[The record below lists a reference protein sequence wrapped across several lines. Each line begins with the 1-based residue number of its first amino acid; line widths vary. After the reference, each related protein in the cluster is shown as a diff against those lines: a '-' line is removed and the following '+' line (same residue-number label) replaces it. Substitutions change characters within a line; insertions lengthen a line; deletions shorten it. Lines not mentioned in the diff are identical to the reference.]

1 MILNAESI
9 KLFQA
14 FEPGQVQML
23 DSYCANAFEKETEY
37 LKKIDIERLLAG
49 FYENAEIA
57 SPRIR
62 YGGWEDSLIGGHTM
76 GHFLT
81 AISQAYANAACKK
94 EDKEIFFSKVKEIVD
109 ALAKCQANTK
119 GKPGFI
125 FGATITDPE
134 NVELQFDMV
143 EENRIDIFKEAWVPW
158 YTMHKILD
166 GLVNAYRLTGYEP
179 ALTVADRLGDW
190 VYNRASKWSEE
201 THKIVL
207 SIEYGGMNDALYDL
221 YSYTKKE
228 EHLIAAHLFDEEDLF
243 KKVSSGE
250 KNALNNLHANT
261 TIPKFAGAL
270 NRYMTVGDKTYLD
283 YATKFWDMVVKHHT
297 YATGGNSEWEHFG
310 EDDVL
315 DAERTNCNNET
326 CNTYNML
333 KMTRKLFMITGDKKY
348 ADYYENTF
356 INAILSSQ
364 NPETGMTMYFQ
375 PMSTGYFKVYSTE
388 FTKFWCCTG
397 SGMENFTKLGD
408 SIYFKDEKGITVN
421 LFFSSEVVYP
431 EFGIKLIQESQIPVK
446 DTIRFTIRL
455 LDDTP
460 KTAKIRL
467 RIPDWADETSVSA
480 ENKNTIKEAGYMCI
494 DGEWQDGES
503 ILYTC
508 KPKVIA
514 KGLPDCDNVFAFFY
528 GSILLSADLGCENMI
543 DSSTGVDVTIPSEK
557 IAGNEVLKVTD
568 GSVKDFIAGIN
579 SHMERDGK
587 TLSFKLEGTNRPLT
601 FSPHYK
607 KARER
612 YGIYWYFE

>member
-1 MILNAESI
+1 MQECMESI
-9 KLFQA
+9 KKYQA

-37 LKKIDIERLLAG
+37 LKKIDIGRLLAG
-49 FYENAEIA
+49 FYENAGIT
-57 SPRIR
+57 SPKIR

-94 EDKEIFFSKVKEIVD
+94 EDKDLFLSKVKEIVD
-109 ALAKCQANTK
+109 ALLECQANTK

-166 GLVNAYRLTGYEP
+166 GLVNAYCLTGYEP

-201 THKIVL
+201 THKTVL

-243 KKVSSGE
+243 KKVASGE

-283 YATKFWDMVVKHHT
+283 YAVKFWDKVVKHHT

-310 EDDVL
+310 EDNVL

-375 PMSTGYFKVYSTE
+375 PMATGYFKVYSTE

-408 SIYFKDEKGITVN
+408 SIYFKDENGITVN
-421 LFFSSEVVYP
+421 LFFSSEVSYQ
-431 EFGIKLIQESQIPVK
+431 ELGIKLVQESQIPIK

-455 LDDTP
+455 LDNAP
-460 KTAKIRL
+460 KRAKIRL
-467 RIPDWADETSVSA
+467 RIPDWAAETSVTA
-480 ENKNTIKEAGYMCI
+480 DDKDIIKEDGYLCV
-494 DGEWQDGES
+494 DGSWKDGDN

-508 KPKVIA
+508 KCKVIA

-528 GSILLSADLGCENMI
+528 GPILLSVDLGCENMI

-568 GSVKDFIAGIN
+568 GSVKDFITGIN
-579 SHMERDGK
+579 SHMKRDGE
-587 TLSFKLEGTNRPLT
+587 TLSFNLLGTDRPLT

>member
-1 MILNAESI
+1 MKEIYKYQVIEPESV
-9 KLFQA
+9 L
-14 FEPGQVQML
+14 ML
-23 DSYCANAFEKETEY
+23 DAYCVNAFEKETEY

-49 FYENAEIA
+49 FYENAGIA
-57 SPRIR
+57 SGKIR

-94 EDKEIFFSKVKEIVD
+94 EDKELFLSKVKEIVD
-109 ALAKCQANTK
+109 ALLECQANTK

-166 GLVNAYRLTGYEP
+166 GLINAYRLTGYEE
-179 ALTVADRLGDW
+179 ALKVASGIGDW
-190 VYNRASKWSEE
+190 VYNRAGKWSEE
-201 THKIVL
+201 THKTVL
-207 SIEYGGMNDALYDL
+207 GIEYGGMNDALYDL
-221 YSYTKKE
+221 YSYTLKE

-243 KKVSSGE
+243 KKVASGE

-270 NRYMTVGDKTYLD
+270 NRYIKVGDEVYLD
-283 YATKFWDMVVKHHT
+283 YAIKFWDTVVNHHT

-315 DAERTNCNNET
+315 DKERTNCNNET

-333 KMTRKLFMITGDKKY
+333 KMSRKLFMITGDKKY
-348 ADYYENTF
+348 ADYYENIF

-364 NPETGMTMYFQ
+364 NPKTGMTMYFQ
-375 PMSTGYFKVYSTE
+375 PMATGYFKVYSTE

-397 SGMENFTKLGD
+397 TGMENFTKLGD
-408 SIYFKDEKGITVN
+408 SIYFRDEEGITVN
-421 LFFSSEVVYP
+421 MFLSSEVNCA
-431 EFGIKLIQESQIPVK
+431 ELGIKLVQESQIPGE
-446 DTIRFTIRL
+446 DTVRFIVHLTDGIQ
-455 LDDTP
+455 
-460 KTAKIRL
+460 KEAKIRL
-467 RIPDWADETSVSA
+467 RIPSWA
-480 ENKNTIKEAGYMCI
+480 KEASVTADDKKITAEDGYI
-494 DGEWQDGES
+494 GVDGKWKDGDT

-508 KPKVIA
+508 KCSVIS
-514 KGLPDCDNVFAFFY
+514 KGLPDCENVFSFFY
-528 GSILLSADLGCENMI
+528 GPVLLSADLGCENMT
-543 DSSTGVDVTIPSEK
+543 DTTTGVDVTIPSDK
-557 IAGNEVLKVTD
+557 QAGEETIKVTD
-568 GSVKDFIAGIN
+568 GSVKNYIATID
-579 SHMERDGK
+579 SHMKRNGE
-587 TLSFKLEGTNRPLT
+587 TLSFSLEGTDRRLT